1 METSAHFHRFQ
12 ANMILGLG
20 SPLIK
25 KQTKKIM
32 AYVPG
37 ACAALTR
44 HMHISLHP
52 FFFPFFFI
60 HNFK

>member
-52 FFFPFFFI
+52 FFYS
-60 HNFK
+60 

>member
-25 KQTKKIM
+25 NKPKKIM

-37 ACAALTR
+37 AYAALMR
-44 HMHISLHP
+44 HMCISLHP
-52 FFFPFFFI
+52 FLF
-60 HNFK
+60 